1 MYKWKEFTA
10 CTLCVWFVS
19 LHIVRVIDV
28 IAYCCS
34 LFSLLYIILLHI
46 HTTLYLFCSWW
57 IFCVVFLFPLGVC
70 LYRKISGKDLFKG
83 LRVCKLRAQL
93 GKTQKCSKEE
103 SRVQSSHSKSRV
115 LENNPSCICSPQI
128 GPGWLSVRCEVVYMM
143 SQVVWSLGSES
154 CGGGEKDFCSLM
166 YVRH

>member
-1 MYKWKEFTA
+1 MSGHPVVFTRDIASGRLAQNLACQAARDRVYKWKEFTA

-70 LYRKISGKDLFKG
+70 LFVYKISGKDLFKG

-93 GKTQKCSKEE
+93 GKT
-103 SRVQSSHSKSRV
+103 
-115 LENNPSCICSPQI
+115 P
-128 GPGWLSVRCEVVYMM
+128 EVF
-143 SQVVWSLGSES
+143 QRR
-154 CGGGEKDFCSLM
+154 K
-166 YVRH
+166 